1 MKSKVSKF
9 FEVKIQYQKTLEDGK
24 EKKVTEQYVVE
35 ALSFTEAETRI
46 IEEMTPY
53 IDGEFDIVSEKI
65 APYNEIFLS
74 DNYYT
79 DDKWFVSKV
88 AFITIDEKTEK
99 EKKQTFRYLV
109 QAATSELALD
119 YTKEMLSHGMSDY
132 RIDAVQ
138 DTPTLDVF
146 LYEVKKEVV
155 ETPEENA
162 ADNDF

>member
-1 MKSKVSKF
+1 MISRVSKF
-9 FEVKIQYQKTLEDGK
+9 YEVKIQYQKMLEDGR

-35 ALSFTEAETRI
+35 ALSFTEAEARI

-53 IDGEFDIVSEKI
+53 ISGEFDVVSEKI
-65 APYNEIFLS
+65 APYYEILLS
-74 DNYYT
+74 DKID

-88 AFITIDEKTEK
+88 GFITLDEKTAK

-132 RIDAVQ
+132 CIDAVQ
-138 DTPTLDVF
+138 DTQALDVF
-146 LYEVKKEVV
+146 LYEVKK
-155 ETPEENA
+155 
-162 ADNDF
+162 

>member
-1 MKSKVSKF
+1 MKSKVSKYY
-9 FEVKIQYQKTLEDGK
+9 EVKIQYQKTLEDGR

-35 ALSFTEAETRI
+35 ALSFTEAESRI
-46 IEEMTPY
+46 IEEMTPF
-53 IDGEFDIVSEKI
+53 IDGDFDVVSEKI
-65 APYNEIFLS
+65 APFNEIFLS
-74 DNYYT
+74 DNST

-88 AFITIDEKTEK
+88 SFITIDEKTAK

-162 ADNDF
+162 TDNDF

>member
-1 MKSKVSKF
+1 MKSKVSKYY
-9 FEVKIQYQKTLEDGK
+9 EVKIQYHKMQEDGK

-35 ALSFTEAETRI
+35 ALTFTEAESRI

-53 IDGEFDIVSEKI
+53 ISGEFDVVSEKI

-74 DNYYT
+74 DRT
-79 DDKWFVSKV
+79 DDDKWFISKV
-88 AFITIDEKTEK
+88 GFITLDERTDK

-119 YTKEMLSHGMSDY
+119 YTKEMFSHGMSDY
-132 RIDAVQ
+132 SIEAVQ

-146 LYEVKKEVV
+146 LYEVKKDVV

>member
-1 MKSKVSKF
+1 MKSKVSKYY
-9 FEVKIQYQKTLEDGK
+9 EVKIQYQKMLEDGK

-35 ALSFTEAETRI
+35 ALSFTEAESRI
-46 IEEMTPY
+46 IEEMTHY
-53 IDGEFDIVSEKI
+53 ISGEFDVVSEKI
-65 APYNEIFLS
+65 AAYSEIILS
-74 DNYYT
+74 DKSD
-79 DDKWFVSKV
+79 DDKWFISKV
-88 AFITIDEKTEK
+88 GFITLDEKTAK

-109 QAATSELALD
+109 QAATSKLALD
-119 YTKEMLSHGMSDY
+119 YTNEMFSHGMSDY
-132 RIDAVQ
+132 IIDAVQ

>member
-1 MKSKVSKF
+1 MISRVSKF

-35 ALSFTEAETRI
+35 SMSFTEAESRI
-46 IEEMTPY
+46 TEEMTPY
-53 IDGEFDIVSEKI
+53 IDGDFGVVSEKI

-74 DNYYT
+74 DKSD
-79 DDKWFVSKV
+79 DDKWFISKV
-88 AFITIDEKTEK
+88 GFITLDEKTAK

-109 QAATSELALD
+109 QAATSELAMD
-119 YTKEMLSHGMSDY
+119 YTKEMFSHGMSDY
-132 RIDAVQ
+132 SIDAVK

-155 ETPEENA
+155 ENP
-162 ADNDF
+162 

>member
-1 MKSKVSKF
+1 MISRVSKF
-9 FEVKIQYQKTLEDGK
+9 YEVKIQYQEMQDDGK
-24 EKKVTEQYVVE
+24 KKKVTEQYVVE

-46 IEEMTPY
+46 TEEMTPF
-53 IDGEFDIVSEKI
+53 ISGDFDVVSEKI
-65 APYNEIFLS
+65 APFNEIFLS
-74 DNYYT
+74 DNST
-79 DDKWFVSKV
+79 DDKWYVSKV
-88 AFITIDEKTEK
+88 AFITIDEKTDK

-132 RIDAVQ
+132 CIDAVQ

-155 ETPEENA
+155 ETPEKNA
-162 ADNDF
+162 ADNDV

>member
-9 FEVKIQYQKTLEDGK
+9 FEVKIQYQKMQEDGK

-35 ALSFTEAETRI
+35 ALSFTEAESRI
-46 IEEMTPY
+46 AEEMIPY
-53 IDGEFDIVSEKI
+53 TDGDLDVVSEKI
-65 APYNEIFLS
+65 APYNEIFIS
-74 DNYYT
+74 DNST

-88 AFITIDEKTEK
+88 GFITLDEKTAK

-109 QAATSELALD
+109 QAATSEHALD
-119 YTKEMLSHGMSDY
+119 YTKTMLNQCLSDY
-132 RIDAVQ
+132 SIDSVH

-146 LYEVKKEVV
+146 LYEVKKDVV

>member
-1 MKSKVSKF
+1 MKSKVSKYY
-9 FEVKIQYQKTLEDGK
+9 EVKIQYHKMQEDGK

-35 ALSFTEAETRI
+35 ALSFTEAESRI

-53 IDGEFDIVSEKI
+53 ISGEFDVVSEKI

-74 DNYYT
+74 DRT
-79 DDKWFVSKV
+79 DDDKWFISKV
-88 AFITIDEKTEK
+88 GFITLDERTDK

-119 YTKEMLSHGMSDY
+119 YTKEMFSHGMSEY
-132 RIDAVQ
+132 CIEAVQ

-146 LYEVKKEVV
+146 LYEVKKDVV
-155 ETPEENA
+155 ETPEKNA
-162 ADNDF
+162 DDNDF

>member
-1 MKSKVSKF
+1 MKSRVSKYY
-9 FEVKIQYQKTLEDGK
+9 EVKIQYQKIQEDDK
-24 EKKVTEQYVVE
+24 EKKITEQYVVE
-35 ALSFTEAETRI
+35 ALSFTEAESRI
-46 IEEMTPY
+46 IEEMSAY
-53 IDGEFDIVSEKI
+53 IAGSFDVVAEKI

-74 DNYYT
+74 DNST

-88 AFITIDEKTEK
+88 AFITIDEKTMK

-132 RIDAVQ
+132 SIDSVQ
-138 DTPTLDVF
+138 DKPTLDVF

>member
-1 MKSKVSKF
+1 MKSKVSKYY
-9 FEVKIQYQKTLEDGK
+9 EVKIQYQKMQEDGK

-35 ALSFTEAETRI
+35 ALTFTEAESRI

-53 IDGEFDIVSEKI
+53 ISGEFDVVSEKI

-74 DNYYT
+74 DRT
-79 DDKWFVSKV
+79 DDDKWFISKV
-88 AFITIDEKTEK
+88 GFITLDERTDK

-119 YTKEMLSHGMSDY
+119 YTKEMFSHGMSDY
-132 RIDAVQ
+132 SIEAVQ

-146 LYEVKKEVV
+146 LYEVKKDVV

-162 ADNDF
+162 ADNDL